1 MTQQKTQEKKD
12 FNAKICRRIK
22 ALRKNLNLT
31 QTDLGKIFNL
41 TPQQAQKY
49 ESGKNEISVYYICL
63 FLDYCRKEKDVN
75 YTLDEFISAE
85 EFKLKLKM

>member
-1 MTQQKTQEKKD
+1 MTQQKTQQKKD

-22 ALRKNLNLT
+22 VLREALNLT

-41 TPQQAQKY
+41 TTQQAQKY
-49 ESGKNEISVYYICL
+49 ESGQNEISMYYTCL

-85 EFKLKLKM
+85 EFKLKVKM